1 MDNYLFF
8 GHQNRFKGYIVDTF
22 NNLLDDSNKINPKT
36 RFSNGAILCL
46 DVNWRSNSVNV
57 GTQPLTNPNK
67 SAVYWYVN
75 LTLSLI
81 YDGDKLSNKTDKPY
95 WVVVPDNNKNLTKF
109 EEKNIEV
116 TESEFKSIFKINK
129 DIEKKHIRCFF
140 VRHGYSE
147 HNKSLTNRNPFA
159 TNTSLIG
166 LNDKT
171 KPVIEDLLRYIDN
184 PSLLNISTPEISI
197 DDFKQLAIYNSLITI
212 IDEDKI
218 NEAYIET
225 LHGGASEKV
234 PLNDVGK
241 LLENILNQIYIKKN
255 GEFQS
260 ILAGKAFSKIL
271 ANETIK
277 AVLVSDLV
285 RTQETAG
292 FFTSQLTSSQLPPL
306 TPIIVLP
313 CLHELATGEKDGDQ
327 TARKAFSQASRIF
340 TLGATQGIMN
350 RENNTNCRD
359 EKTYFKK
366 DCSKITV
373 NNKII
378 TINWELYKKFY
389 NGYRDENKSGR
400 NHCSKNNFLG
410 IFLDNFVSSD
420 NIKRIDEDNEVFANR
435 IEEGG
440 KRKRRQTKKHRVM
453 KSKKVRRDKK
463 YNKKSKKVKQRSN
476 KRKA

>member
-1 MDNYLFF
+1 MENYLFF
-8 GHQNRFKGYIVDTF
+8 GHQNRFKEYIVDTF
-22 NNLLDDSNKINPKT
+22 NNVLTNDKIDSKT

-46 DVNWRSNSVNV
+46 DVNWRSNVVNV
-57 GTQPLTNPNK
+57 GTQPLTNPDK
-67 SAVYWYVN
+67 SATYWFVE

-95 WVVVPDNNKNLTKF
+95 WVVVSDNNNKNLKKF
-109 EEKNIEV
+109 EEKKIEIA
-116 TESEFKSIFKINK
+116 ESEFKSIFKINR
-129 DIEKKHIRCFF
+129 DVEKKHVRCFF

-171 KPVIEDLLRYIDN
+171 KPVIEELLKYINN

-197 DDFKQLAIYNSLITI
+197 DDFKQLDIYKSLIKI

-225 LHGGASEKV
+225 LQGDVEKV

-241 LLENILNQIYIKKN
+241 LLENILNEIYIKKN

-260 ILAGKAFSKIL
+260 ILAGKSFSKFL
-271 ANETIK
+271 ANDTIS
-277 AVLVSDLV
+277 AVFVSDLV

-292 FFTSQLTSSQLPPL
+292 FFTSQLTTSQLPPL

-340 TLGATQGIMN
+340 TLGTTQGIMN

-366 DCSKITV
+366 DCSKIEV
-373 NNKII
+373 NNKIMY
-378 TINWELYKKFY
+378 INWDLYKNFY

-400 NHCSKNNFLG
+400 NHCSDNHFLG
-410 IFLDNFVSSD
+410 LFFDNFVSSEKS
-420 NIKRIDEDNEVFANR
+420 NRIEEDNQVVANR

-440 KRKRRQTKKHRVM
+440 SRKRKQTKKHHSM
-453 KSKKVRRDKK
+453 KSKKVRRVKK
-463 YNKKSKKVKQRSN
+463 SNKKSKKVKRRSN